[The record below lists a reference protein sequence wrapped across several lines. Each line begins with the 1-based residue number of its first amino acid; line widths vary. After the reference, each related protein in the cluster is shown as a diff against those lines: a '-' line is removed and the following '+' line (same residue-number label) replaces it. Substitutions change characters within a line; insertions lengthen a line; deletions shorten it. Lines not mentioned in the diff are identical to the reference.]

1 MTPDYGNYL
10 TGMFLCV
17 LLLFAL
23 GGGVGSY
30 LLQYWSRS
38 KLKTVADLTAAAAM
52 LACAF
57 AVAAGLYTLGAAG
70 VLLVAFLSG
79 VGAADSPP
87 ETDTAPKG

>member
-1 MTPDYGNYL
+1 MTGDYL

-38 KLKTVADLTAAAAM
+38 KLKTAADLTAAAVM
-52 LACAF
+52 LAWAF
-57 AVAAGLYTLGAAG
+57 TVAAELYTLGAVA
-70 VLLVAFLSG
+70 VLVVAFLTG

-87 ETDTAPKG
+87 ETDTASKG